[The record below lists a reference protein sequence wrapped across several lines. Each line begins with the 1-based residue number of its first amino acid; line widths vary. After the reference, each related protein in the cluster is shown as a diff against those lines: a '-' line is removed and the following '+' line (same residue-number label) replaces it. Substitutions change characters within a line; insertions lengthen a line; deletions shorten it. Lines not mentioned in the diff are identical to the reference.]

1 MNTFQEGLV
10 EASNASRAEN
20 YIRTAVLGDKD
31 LDDIT
36 DPKLCIQAAQEVDV
50 EAHYLQSVISES
62 SEEVIALEAEVSE
75 MEKTAEGLEGEA
87 LNDIKSEIVEKK
99 ELLSNSY
106 SALKEVLTK
115 VFGSIVDP
123 QNAYAQI
130 KEARHDLL
138 LKIAETFQDLGG
150 YQHVKPTDVGRKVH
164 GPMGEATITE
174 VTPTEV
180 TVTSDVDGEPDTVP
194 QSMFGPEGQI
204 EILKQGL
211 DQGPTPESMPNK
223 PAGTPGWEG
232 EGGAQADMDAGGS
245 TFYDSKADMERNPML
260 DYLLGFE
267 LENPEQSGNKDVKVI
282 PAKGLGTEEDE
293 VEKPM
298 LADEPYMSMSA
309 SVDHPD
315 DKPGATKKN
324 PQEAEH
330 IEETPGE
337 LSFRLDALDPE
348 TKEWKEVKKFK
359 TLEEAKAEEKELK
372 DKMPMLVETQITNL
386 TQIADPAGKPEYETT
401 PEGPKGDNEEQ
412 EVKDEKTPG
421 DYPGKKGYSSVNF
434 RDGQWGI
441 WLDDG
446 NYKGINRTADP
457 AIAAHIIS
465 RGTGQSISKAA
476 RILRYTKDTKRAY
489 LNLK

>member
-20 YIRTAVLGDKD
+20 YIKTAVLGDKD
-31 LDDIT
+31 LNDIT
-36 DPKLCIQAAQEVDV
+36 DPKLCIQAAQEIDV
-50 EAHYLQSVISES
+50 EAHYIQSVIGES
-62 SEEVIALEAEVSE
+62 SEEVIALEAEITELEKSSE
-75 MEKTAEGLEGEA
+75 KLEGDA
-87 LNDIKSEIVEKK
+87 LSDIKAEIEEKK
-99 ELLSNSY
+99 ELLTNSY

-123 QNAYAQI
+123 KTAHDQI
-130 KEARHDLL
+130 LEARHDLL
-138 LKIAETFQDLGG
+138 LKVAETFQDLGG
-150 YQHVKPTDVGRKVH
+150 YQHVKPGDVGKKVH

-174 VTPTEV
+174 VTATEV
-180 TVTSDVDGEPDTVP
+180 SMMGDDGEPNTVP
-194 QSMFGPEGQI
+194 QDMFGPEGQI
-204 EILKQGL
+204 EILKQEP
-211 DQGPTPESMPNK
+211 GPTPESMPNK

-232 EGGAQADMDAGGS
+232 EATADMDAGGS

-267 LENPEQSGNKDVKVI
+267 LENPEQQGNQEQVNKDIEILPV
-282 PAKGLGTEEDE
+282 PALQKQKEENK
-293 VEKPM
+293 KPM
-298 LADEPYMSMSA
+298 LADEPYMAPTA

-324 PQEAEH
+324 PQEAESV
-330 IEETPGE
+330 EETPDE

-359 TLEEAKAEEKELK
+359 TLEEAKAEEKEIK
-372 DKMPMLVETQITNL
+372 DKMPMLIETQITNL
-386 TQIADPAGKPEYETT
+386 TTIADNVQKPEYETT
-401 PEGPKGDNEEQ
+401 PEGPEGDNDEQ
-412 EVKDEKTPG
+412 TVKDEKTPG
-421 DYPGKKGYSSVNF
+421 DYPGKKGYSSVTF
-434 RDGQWGI
+434 RGGEWGI

-446 NYKGINRTADP
+446 NYKGLNHTSDP

-465 RGTGQSISKAA
+465 RGTGYPISKAA